1 MNKEQVFVIVGAS
14 LAGAKAGEALRSE
27 GFDGRVLIGEEPH
40 RPYERPP
47 LSKDYLRGEAEADK
61 LYVHGEG
68 FYTEHDIELRTGS
81 PVTTIDRASG
91 IVIDATG
98 ERTRYDRL
106 LVATGAAAREAALS
120 RRRARRH
127 LLPPVQGRRRPSPPS
142 PRDGHSGGGGG
153 RRVDRRRG
161 GGLGAP
167 DGPGGD
173 HDPFRHCAAASVL
186 GPSTPSKTTVPS
198 PHHRR
203 GCRPRPERARPAQA
217 VGIDMADVG
226 PTLEHQG
233 VGSFTA
239 SLDGLLETLEAKRAE
254 LARR

>member
-1 MNKEQVFVIVGAS
+1 MAEWCSSVRSPIGPTNARRCQG
-14 LAGAKAGEALRSE
+14 LPAGRGRGRQALRPRRGLLHRARHRAE
-27 GFDGRVLIGEEPH
+27 NGVAGDDH
-40 RPYERPP
+40 RPGQRHRHRRHRRADALRPP
-47 LSKDYLRGEAEADK
+47 SGRHWGRG
-61 LYVHGEG
+61 
-68 FYTEHDIELRTGS
+68 
-81 PVTTIDRASG
+81 P
-91 IVIDATG
+91 
-98 ERTRYDRL
+98 
-106 LVATGAAAREAALS
+106 EAALS